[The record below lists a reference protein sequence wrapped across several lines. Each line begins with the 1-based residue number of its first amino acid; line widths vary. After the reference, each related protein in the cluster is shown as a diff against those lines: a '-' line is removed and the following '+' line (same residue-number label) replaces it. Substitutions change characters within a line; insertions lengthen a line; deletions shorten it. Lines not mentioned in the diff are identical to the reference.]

1 MPETSVVWPCRLDL
15 TRDYPA
21 RMSRLLRIVSRSS
34 PMALAQVERVRSLL
48 AQTTPDLVTE
58 VVAITTKAD
67 RWAGALVELGG
78 KGHFI
83 KEVDAVLAAEA
94 ADVAVHCVKDMPGD
108 VPLPP
113 GMTIAAYLER
123 DDVRDA
129 LVSPSGLTLAKL
141 PAGSKIGTSS
151 VRRQAQLRKVRP
163 DLEYVLFRGNV
174 NNRLKKVFAGE
185 VDAAVLA
192 VAGLERIG
200 HTGDITEIFEDD
212 VILPP
217 IGAGV
222 LALQCRE
229 DDQATLG
236 LIRPLADHATT
247 RAAVAER
254 TMLHVL
260 QGHCGSPIAGHA
272 QEVDGELVLR
282 GAVYSPDGELV
293 LEATETAGA
302 LEPADLG
309 TAVALALVR
318 QGARGVIADI
328 EH

>member
-1 MPETSVVWPCRLDL
+1 MVPAWPCDPGPAW
-15 TRDYPA
+15 DYPA

-34 PMALAQVERVRSLL
+34 PMALAQVERLRALL
-48 AQTTPDLVTE
+48 AKIEPDLDTE
-58 VVAITTKAD
+58 VVPITTTAD
-67 RWAGALVELGG
+67 KWTGALVELGG

-83 KEVDAVLAAEA
+83 KEVDAVLAGGS

-108 VPLPP
+108 VPLPA
-113 GMTIAAYLER
+113 GMVIAAYLER

-129 LVSPSGLTLAKL
+129 LVSPTGLTFEQL
-141 PAGSKIGTSS
+141 PTGARVGTSS
-151 VRRQAQLRKVRP
+151 VRRRAQLARLRS

-174 NNRLKKVFAGE
+174 NRRLEKLFAGE

-192 VAGLERIG
+192 VSGLERIG
-200 HTGDITEIFEDD
+200 HASDITEVFGPDA
-212 VILPP
+212 ILSPV
-217 IGAGV
+217 GAGV

-229 DDQATLG
+229 DDKDTLNLLAALDDPAT
-236 LIRPLADHATT
+236 RRTT
-247 RAAVAER
+247 VAER

-282 GAVYSPDGELV
+282 GAVYSSDGTQV
-293 LEATETAGA
+293 LEAVETAGA

-309 TAVALALVR
+309 TAVALSLVR
-318 QGARGVIADI
+318 QGARGVIAAI